1 MRPFRYQL
9 GAVALATCLLGGTGA
24 PSSLAA
30 ENDGVEKVKSTV
42 MFHRTAHDRL
52 FDIEFVGSRGWAIG
66 DFGLIMRTDDGGTT
80 WTELSGVPGQSL
92 LGTDFIDDKRGV
104 VVGTMGAS
112 YYTEDGGDSWINS
125 SSDFSGRLFNAKIT
139 ESGFG
144 FGVGEFG
151 AMVRTNDL
159 GRTWKN
165 VSPSYEELLNQMEE
179 PHLYDLTIDSQGSV
193 IVFGEFNTILRSK
206 DQGGT
211 WEILRKGDSLAL
223 EASEGDFIGAESMFS
238 TYFVDDKRGWACG
251 QSGLILTTQDGGDTW
266 AKQSTPTKS
275 LLMDIWMSREGEGV
289 AIGMRTLLRT
299 KDFGKTWYALHG
311 KPISDR
317 WFQAL
322 AMGEAMLHIESKTD
336 EAGEKTSPSMTTI
349 SSPVYAVGV
358 GGLII
363 RLDP

>member
-24 PSSLAA
+24 PSAA
-30 ENDGVEKVKSTV
+30 AAGNDAVEEVKSTV
-42 MFHRTAHDRL
+42 MYHRTPHDRL
-52 FDIEFVGSRGWAIG
+52 FDIEFVGSRGWAVG
-66 DFGLIMRTDDGGTT
+66 DFGLVMRTDDGGTT
-80 WTELSGVPGQSL
+80 WKELVAVESDSL
-92 LGTDFIDDKRGV
+92 LGVDFIDDKRGV
-104 VVGTMGAS
+104 VVGTMGAA
-112 YYTEDGGDSWINS
+112 YYTEDGGDSWS
-125 SSDFSGRLFNAKIT
+125 KAETDFDGRLFNAKLSA
-139 ESGFG
+139 SGFG

-151 AMVRTNDL
+151 AMVRTDDL
-159 GRTWKN
+159 GHSWKN

-179 PHLYDLTIDSQGSV
+179 PHLYDLVIDSTGAV
-193 IVFGEFNTILRSK
+193 TVFGEFNTILRSR
-206 DQGGT
+206 DRGDT

-223 EASEGDFIGAESMFS
+223 ETKEGDTIGAESMFS
-238 TYFVDDKRGWACG
+238 VYYIDDNRGWTCG

-266 AKQSTPTKS
+266 SKQATPTES

-299 KDFGKTWYALHG
+299 KDFGKTWYALQG

-322 AMGEAMLHIESKTD
+322 AKGEAMLHIESKLNAD
-336 EAGEKTSPSMTTI
+336 GEKTTPSMTTI
-349 SSPVYAVGV
+349 SNPVYAVGV

-363 RLDP
+363 RLD